1 MAQWGK
7 ETSPS
12 TQYSIDAK
20 KVPKKTAFIT

>member
-20 KVPKKTAFIT
+20 KVLQKTAFIT